1 MQFVRGFAKQLKEI
15 EGDPEPVLADVRH
28 YYLPTIVQD
37 PTVLLLMF
45 RQNISGST
53 FIMKLH
59 HELDEESENRSS
71 LDEDFLFYFN
81 SSPSKLDPSYQSST
95 TLTSRGRM
103 FARQAGSGIA
113 FIQVSVEGECR
124 QSTGPMSL
132 DAPLSHRDF
141 TLAEKNNGHLR
152 VIVEVINTTTD
163 ASVIHKWVALSLSQA
178 LCAFAIERLIETARE
193 ISRSQAKILPGLI
206 SLRGMIMFADS
217 IPHPAGKCE
226 IDSCSAVLTI

>member
-15 EGDPEPVLADVRH
+15 EGDPEPVLANVQH
-28 YYLPTIVQD
+28 YYLPTVVQD

-59 HELDEESENRSS
+59 HELEEESENSGS

-113 FIQVSVEGECR
+113 FIQVGVEGQGR
-124 QSTGPMSL
+124 QSTVPISL
-132 DAPLSHRDF
+132 DAPLSHPDF
-141 TLAEKNNGHLR
+141 TLAEKNNGHFR
-152 VIVEVINTTTD
+152 VKVEVINTTTD
-163 ASVIHKWVALSLSQA
+163 ASVIHKWVALSLSQV
-178 LCAFAIERLIETARE
+178 LCAFAIERLIETARGLA
-193 ISRSQAKILPGLI
+193 RSHAKILPGLI
-206 SLRGMIMFADS
+206 SLRGMITFADN
-217 IPHPAGKCE
+217 IPHPAGRCE
-226 IDSCSAVLTI
+226 TESYSSVVL